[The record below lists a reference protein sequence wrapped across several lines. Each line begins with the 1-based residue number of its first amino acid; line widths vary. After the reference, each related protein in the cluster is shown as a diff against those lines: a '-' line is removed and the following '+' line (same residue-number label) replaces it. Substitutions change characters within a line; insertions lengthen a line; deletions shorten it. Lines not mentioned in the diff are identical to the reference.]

1 MLEQSLL
8 GTLQRGIRR
17 GVMNLRREQGW
28 ITSLG
33 ALLGVFLLLQL
44 LMFMLVGIE
53 GARELLKA
61 RTDLRLELHD
71 TINQEKQEFYSALQ
85 TLPYIEDTIYITREE
100 AYERTRKN
108 DPELV
113 AFIEEFKLKNPFA
126 DTIGVTL
133 RSLDDYAPFKEFVE
147 QERWKDVL
155 EPSFLSEITSQE
167 RHVHEL
173 LRVTGAVQN
182 TALAILTLTII
193 AVILV
198 TVELT
203 SHRALLRSD
212 EVLVERLAGATPLGI
227 VLPFSVEATVLFWGA
242 IFLST
247 VLLTIIGSLL
257 PVLIPALDAGG
268 VLAPLR
274 EETVPLLWSNLP
286 FLIIGEIICSPIVA
300 LIGAWLGVRRQIAAP
315 NVTFG

>member
-17 GVMNLRREQGW
+17 GVMNLRRERGW

-53 GARELLKA
+53 GARELLKS

-71 TINQEKQEFYSALQ
+71 TTNQEKQEFYSALQ
-85 TLPYIEDTIYITREE
+85 ALPYIEDTVYITREE

-108 DPELV
+108 DPELI

-133 RSLDDYAPFKEFVE
+133 RSLNDYDQFKTFVE
-147 QERWKDVL
+147 QERWKNVL
-155 EPSFLSEITSQE
+155 EPSFLSEITTQE
-167 RHVHEL
+167 KYVHEL
-173 LRVTGAVQN
+173 LRVTGAVRH
-182 TALAILTLTII
+182 TAFAILILTII

-212 EVLVERLAGATPLGI
+212 EVLVERLAGAAPLGI
-227 VLPFSVEATVLFWGA
+227 VLPFAVEATVLFWGA
-242 IFLST
+242 IALST

-257 PVLIPALDAGG
+257 PTLVPALDAGG

-274 EETVPLLWSNLP
+274 EETVPLLWTNLP
-286 FLIIGEIICSPIVA
+286 LLIMGEILLAPVVA
-300 LIGAWLGVRRQIAAP
+300 LIGAWIGVRRQITAST
-315 NVTFG
+315 VTFG

>member
-8 GTLQRGIRR
+8 GALQRGIRR
-17 GVMNLRREQGW
+17 GVMNLRRERGW

-53 GARELLKA
+53 GARELLKS

-71 TINQEKQEFYSALQ
+71 TTNQEKQEFYSALQ
-85 TLPYIEDTIYITREE
+85 AFSYIEDTVYITREE

-108 DPELV
+108 DPELI

-133 RSLDDYAPFKEFVE
+133 RSLNDYDRFKTFVE
-147 QERWKDVL
+147 QEQWKNVL
-155 EPSFLSEITSQE
+155 EPSFLSEITTQE
-167 RHVHEL
+167 KHVHEL
-173 LRVTGAVQN
+173 LRVTGAVQH
-182 TALAILTLTII
+182 TAFAILILTII

-212 EVLVERLAGATPLGI
+212 EVLVERLAGAAPLGI
-227 VLPFSVEATVLFWGA
+227 ILPFTVEATVLFWGA
-242 IFLST
+242 ITLST

-257 PVLIPALDAGG
+257 PTLVPALDAGG

-274 EETVPLLWSNLP
+274 EETVPLLWTNLP
-286 FLIIGEIICSPIVA
+286 LLVAFEIILAPMVA
-300 LIGAWLGVRRQIAAP
+300 LIGAWLGVQRQISSP
-315 NVTFG
+315 TVTFG